1 MTLRRISALVV
12 NNDILQLRTLRRILE
27 LEGYRV
33 LAARNGEGALAVLKH
48 ENPDLVLLDVILPDR
63 DGYTICRHMRQFS
76 PVPIL
81 LISAKTDDQ
90 EMVKG
95 LESGAD
101 DYIIKPFSVKEL
113 TARIKAVLRRTA
125 LWDDRL
131 ESTCHIRDLAVDFT
145 SQRVTLANEEIDLT
159 ATEYRI
165 LSYLA
170 QNAGR
175 VLATDQIIDR
185 IWGSRYCGDN
195 HLLQVNIARLRK
207 KIKDDSRNPKY
218 ISTRRGTG
226 YIIRGRSEY
235 YASHL

>member
-1 MTLRRISALVV
+1 MTFRRISALVV
-12 NNDILQLRTLRRILE
+12 NNDMHLLHLLRRILE

-33 LAARNGEGALAVLKH
+33 LTARNGETALAILKY

-63 DGYTICRHMRQFS
+63 DGHTICRHIRQFS
-76 PVPIL
+76 PIPIL

-90 EMVKG
+90 EKVEG

-101 DYIIKPFSVKEL
+101 DYITTPFSVKEL
-113 TARIKAVLRRTA
+113 TARIKAVLRRTV
-125 LWDDRL
+125 LWNDRL
-131 ESTCHIRDLAVDFT
+131 EPTCHIGDLTVDFA
-145 SQRVTLANEEIDLT
+145 SQRVTLADEEIDLT

-170 QNAGR
+170 QNASR

-185 IWGSRYCGDN
+185 IWGSQYRGDN

-207 KIKDDSRNPKY
+207 KIKDDNRNPKY

-226 YIIRGRSEY
+226 YIIRGRS
-235 YASHL
+235 